1 MSRSPRNHLAMRGTV
16 LIVLGA
22 LLVTAQ
28 VAVAQE
34 LGPKPVPP
42 EARQV
47 GEDTV
52 TQASSRVDPGVVPQ
66 RAQARAD
73 SRTGLQGRIGGLP
86 LTGIDLIVISGAALL
101 MTGIGFWLQRASAPR
116 LPPGT

>member
-1 MSRSPRNHLAMRGTV
+1 MRGTF

-34 LGPKPVPP
+34 LGPGQPPP
-42 EARQV
+42 EVRHV
-47 GEDTV
+47 GKETV
-52 TQASSRVDPGVVPQ
+52 TQAATKVDPAAAARP
-66 RAQARAD
+66 AQASAD
-73 SRTGLQGRIGGLP
+73 GRTGLQGRIGGLP
-86 LTGIDLIVISGAALL
+86 LTGIDLIVISGAALV
-101 MTGIGFWLQRASAPR
+101 MTGIGFGLQRMSAPR